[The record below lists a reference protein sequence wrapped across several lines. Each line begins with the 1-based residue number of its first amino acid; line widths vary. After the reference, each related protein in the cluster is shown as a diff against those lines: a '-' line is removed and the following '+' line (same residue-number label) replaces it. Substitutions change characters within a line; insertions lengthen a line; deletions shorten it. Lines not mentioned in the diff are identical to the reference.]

1 MQILNVL
8 ACFEIPNQRTGAQA
22 DIYSSVFLRWHS
34 VQRVITEYLGM
45 SSELDFMIL

>member
-8 ACFEIPNQRTGAQA
+8 ACFGIPNQRTGAQA
-22 DIYSSVFLRWHS
+22 GIYSSVLLHWHS
-34 VQRVITEYLGM
+34 VQHKIMEYLGM

>member
-22 DIYSSVFLRWHS
+22 GIYSSVLLRWHS
-34 VQRVITEYLGM
+34 VQHKIMEYLGV